1 MSSDTFHNIYRTKK
15 KKKKT
20 RDVEIQA
27 GRKTRDIEIKA
38 ERNKMKA
45 EYLTLR

>member
-1 MSSDTFHNIYRTKK
+1 MSGDSFHNIYRTKK
-15 KKKKT
+15 KERKT
-20 RDVEIQA
+20 RDV
-27 GRKTRDIEIKA
+27 EIKA